1 MGNPM
6 ENKQQTAVEWL
17 VEQIE
22 AHKIEIIYS
31 DKIDSIK
38 CLPSIVAQAKA
49 MEKEQI
55 IDSFDEARTY
65 VLKNVW
71 KHDDGI
77 RYYENKYGEDP
88 NRS

>member
-1 MGNPM
+1 M
-6 ENKQQTAVEWL
+6 EKNQTAVEWL
-17 VEQIE
+17 KEN
-22 AHKIEIIYS
+22 
-31 DKIDSIK
+31 
-38 CLPSIVAQAKA
+38 LPSLFTDDSGYYQKLFAKAKA

-77 RYYENKYGEDP
+77 RYYENKYGEES
-88 NRS
+88 NGS